1 MTQVNAREALQGYR
15 KGGLEEIVEG
25 ADPHRL
31 IQMLLQGALDRI
43 AAARGF
49 MERGD
54 VAQKGTHIGKAI
66 SIVEGLRVSLDREKG
81 GDIADNLERLYE
93 YLETRLLEA
102 NVRNE
107 PAYLDEAAG
116 LIREIK
122 TAWDAIPAELA
133 AGAASEAGG
142 A

>member
-25 ADPHRL
+25 ATPHRL

-43 AAARGF
+43 ASARGY

-54 VAQKGTHIGKAI
+54 IAQKGSHIGKAI
-66 SIVEGLRVSLDREKG
+66 SIVEGLRVSLDREG
-81 GDIADNLERLYE
+81 GGEIAHNLERLYD

-122 TAWDAIPAELA
+122 SAWDAISPELST
-133 AGAASEAGG
+133 GAAPGAGG